1 MGLTALPIGVGC
13 VGPPAFS
20 CLGLSLRG
28 SGGACVDPQTHEL
41 TVEISR
47 WWVGLGQ
54 GPFPARRLAPGVSGR
69 GSSEAEQEE
78 DLSLWKH
85 PLLIAKSLLV
95 ATRWSPT
102 PKPSASQQVCSRCV
116 PTWPY

>member
-1 MGLTALPIGVGC
+1 MGLAALPIGVGC
-13 VGPPAFS
+13 VGPQAFS

-28 SGGACVDPQTHEL
+28 SGGACVDPQTREL

-47 WWVGLGQ
+47 WWTGLGQ
-54 GPFPARRLAPGVSGR
+54 GPFAAQRLAPGVSGR
-69 GSSEAEQEE
+69 GSSEAEREE

-85 PLLIAKSLLV
+85 PLLIVKSLLV
-95 ATRWSPT
+95 ATRWS
-102 PKPSASQQVCSRCV
+102 SASQQVCSRCV